1 MTITSR
7 YHRRAE
13 VDMEIQVNRNWRH
26 EIFKARREIF
36 KAQEEIYKAR
46 EEIYKARENG
56 LEYTCDLCDKK
67 TPFEHIHRTTEHVHL
82 CRDCHKYIS
91 AIPEGKLKDSL
102 MRFLMGNV
110 I

>member
-7 YHRRAE
+7 YQRRAE

-46 EEIYKARENG
+46 ETMI
-56 LEYTCDLCDKK
+56 EYTCDLCDKK
-67 TPFEHIHRTTEHVHL
+67 SPFEYIHRTTEHVHL

-102 MRFLMGNV
+102 VGFLMGNV

>member
-1 MTITSR
+1 
-7 YHRRAE
+7 
-13 VDMEIQVNRNWRH
+13 MEIQANRNWWH
-26 EIFKARREIF
+26 EIFKARGEIF
-36 KAQEEIYKAR
+36 KAQEEIYKGR
-46 EEIYKARENG
+46 ETG

-67 TPFEHIHRTTEHVHL
+67 SPFEYIHRTTEHVDL

>member
-7 YHRRAE
+7 YQRRAE
-13 VDMEIQVNRNWRH
+13 VDMEIQTNRNRRH

-46 EEIYKARENG
+46 ETG
-56 LEYTCDLCDKK
+56 LEYTCDLCGKK
-67 TPFEHIHRTTEHVHL
+67 SPFEYIHRTTEHVHL